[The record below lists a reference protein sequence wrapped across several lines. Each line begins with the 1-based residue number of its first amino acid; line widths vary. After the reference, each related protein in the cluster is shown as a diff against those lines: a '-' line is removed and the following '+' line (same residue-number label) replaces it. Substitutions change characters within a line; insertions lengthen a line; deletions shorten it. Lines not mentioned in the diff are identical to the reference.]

1 MHHTPLPHTQACHT
15 HTEACHT
22 IQWEASHITPREA
35 CHIILRGA
43 CHVIQALQVTQTQ
56 VKRWYRW
63 EGKE

>member
-15 HTEACHT
+15 HTEAC
-22 IQWEASHITPREA
+22 HITPREA

-56 VKRWYRW
+56 VKR
-63 EGKE
+63 